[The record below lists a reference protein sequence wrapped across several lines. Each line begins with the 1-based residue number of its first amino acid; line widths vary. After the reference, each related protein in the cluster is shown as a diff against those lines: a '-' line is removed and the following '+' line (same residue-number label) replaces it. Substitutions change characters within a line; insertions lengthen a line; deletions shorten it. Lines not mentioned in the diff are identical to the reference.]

1 MFYYNPYRTTFDEW
15 YSKECFRRSSTE
27 FFRGSNEVVFE
38 VGGAFQFQP
47 TDERALSCETPENDL
62 AISFIPR
69 TGTKQVV
76 HCLSS
81 RQALRFL
88 HNLCLARV
96 FNLPALV

>member
-1 MFYYNPYRTTFDEW
+1 MNGIRKSVFAEVPQ
-15 YSKECFRRSSTE
+15 S
-27 FFRGSNEVVFE
+27 FFEAQMRLCLT